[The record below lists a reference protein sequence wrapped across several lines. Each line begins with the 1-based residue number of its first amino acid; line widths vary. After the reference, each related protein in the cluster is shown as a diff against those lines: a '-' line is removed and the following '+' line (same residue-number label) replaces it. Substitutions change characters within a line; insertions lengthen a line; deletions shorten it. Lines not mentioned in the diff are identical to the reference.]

1 MSHRVTLK
9 YADGAQRSMDV
20 AAGQTLLDA
29 AERHG
34 LPIVSACQAGV
45 CGTCVARCS
54 AGEYRCGPSIGLS
67 PDEKARGRLLCCQ
80 TSVATDCVIELD
92 YPLTANAARIV
103 AGTATVASLERL
115 SETTVLLGLDVAE
128 LPAPIEFLA
137 GQFAQLRVPGSEAWR
152 SYSFAHAPA
161 AGSTV
166 QFLIRLLPDGLMSDY
181 LRLHARPGDTIEL
194 RAPKGAFHLRESQRP
209 VVLVAGGTGLSAL
222 LAIAE
227 TLVEREASR
236 PIRLLYGAT
245 RPSELVLGARLDAL
259 ARRAAHFSWT
269 PIVTQDDPSWSGRV
283 GVVTDLLPEVDFGDG
298 NVDVYVCGPG
308 AMIDAT
314 RRWLDTH
321 GQHQVN
327 LHFEKFVAS
336 GTPGAWGIAS
346 GVSSRPDP
354 AQLRAQGR
362 GTAVVLGGSMA
373 GIATAKVLSEFFPQ
387 VIVLEQDAVH
397 RRQEGRN
404 GAAQGWHLH
413 HLLIAGQRQL
423 ESIFPGIIDD
433 MVAAGA
439 FKVDMGEQYRMML
452 GGSWKKQVASG
463 IDIVCAARPL
473 LEWCVRRRLDAEPRI
488 EYRYEAQ
495 VHDLVLDPA
504 GGGIVGVVLGGNG
517 REEVLA
523 TEFVV
528 DCAGKNTPVPAILE
542 RLGIGAPELDEDC
555 INCFYSTMQ
564 HRVPPERRWT
574 DRVMEIGY
582 AYRPHQT
589 HYSAQFYADVSRSVL
604 ITTLVGYNC
613 YRPPRNAEEFREFA
627 RLMPSETVG
636 QELDGLEACSP
647 VYNFRYPTMQ
657 RFRYEL
663 KKNLPAGLVA
673 VGDSHCSADPVSG
686 AGMTKAL
693 FELNELRLLLR
704 DGRRRDAAFVRDYY
718 RAVARIADRVW
729 ALIRE
734 QNLRY
739 SWIKDVEKKRPRHA
753 RAQNWYVDRV
763 LEAMH
768 EDPDLYRRY
777 LEVKH
782 FVAPPTSL
790 MRPGVVARVLGRW
803 LRTRLSGRQTLI
815 ERNFGPPPRDGLA
828 SQPETT

>member
-1 MSHRVTLK
+1 MAHRVTLK
-9 YADGAQRSMDV
+9 YSDGTERTMDV

-29 AERHG
+29 AEQQG
-34 LPIVSACQAGV
+34 LPVVSACQAGV

-54 AGEYRCGPSIGLS
+54 AGEYECGPSAGLS
-67 PDEKARGRLLCCQ
+67 PDEKAQGRLLCCQ
-80 TSVATDCVIELD
+80 TRVGTDCVIELD
-92 YPLTANAARIV
+92 YPLAANAARIV
-103 AGTATVASLERL
+103 GGTATVVSLEHL
-115 SETTVLLGLDVAE
+115 SETTVLLGLDISD
-128 LPAPIEFLA
+128 LPEPIAFKA
-137 GQFAQLRVPGSEAWR
+137 GQFAQLRVPGCDVWR

-161 AGSTV
+161 PGAAI
-166 QFLIRLLPDGLMSDY
+166 QFLIRLLPDGLMSEY
-181 LRLHARPGDTIEL
+181 LRTRARPGDRIGL
-194 RAPKGAFHLRESQRP
+194 RAPKGTFYWRESARP

-227 TLVEREASR
+227 TLVERDATR
-236 PIRLLYGAT
+236 PIRMIYGVAN
-245 RPSELVLGARLDAL
+245 PSELVLGARLDAL

-269 PIVTQDDPSWSGRV
+269 PIVAHGDASWAGRV
-283 GVVTDLLPEVDFGDG
+283 GVVTDLLPDIDFGDG
-298 NVDVYVCGPG
+298 DLDVYLCGPA

-314 RRWLDTH
+314 RRWLTTH
-321 GQHQVN
+321 GQQQAN
-327 LHFEKFVAS
+327 LYFEKFVAS
-336 GTPGAWGIAS
+336 GTAGALSVVGA
-346 GVSSRPDP
+346 VSSRPDP
-354 AQLRAQGR
+354 ARLRAQGR
-362 GTAVVLGGSMA
+362 GTAVVLGGSIA
-373 GIATAKVLSEFFPQ
+373 GITTAKVLSEFFPR
-387 VIVLEQDAVH
+387 VVVLEQDPVH
-397 RRQEGRN
+397 RRHEGRN

-473 LEWCVRRRLDAEPRI
+473 LEWCVRRRLDAEPGI
-488 EYRYEAQ
+488 DYRYET
-495 VHDLVLDPA
+495 VVRDLVLDPA
-504 GGGIVGVVLGGNG
+504 SGAIVGVVLGDNG

-523 TEFVV
+523 AEFVA
-528 DCAGKNTPVPAILE
+528 DCAGKNTPVPAILD
-542 RLGIGAPELDEDC
+542 RLGIGAPVVDEDC

-574 DRVMEIGY
+574 DKVMEIGY

-589 HYSAQFYADVSRSVL
+589 HYSAQFYADVSRTVL
-604 ITTLVGYNC
+604 ITSLVGYNC

-636 QELDGLEACSP
+636 RELDGLEPCSP

-663 KKNLPAGLVA
+663 KTNLPAGLVA
-673 VGDSHCSADPVSG
+673 VGDSYCSADPVSG

-693 FELNELRLLLR
+693 FELNELRRLLR
-704 DGRRRDAAFVRDYY
+704 TGRTRDAGFVRDYY
-718 RAVARIADRVW
+718 RAVGRIADRVW
-729 ALIRE
+729 ALVRE

-739 SWIKDVEKKRPRHA
+739 PWIRDRAQKRPFYA
-753 RAQNWYVDRV
+753 SAQNWYVDRM

-777 LEVKH
+777 LEVTH
-782 FVAPPTSL
+782 FIAGPASL
-790 MRPGVVARVLGRW
+790 LRPGVVARVLGRW

-815 ERNFGPPPRDGLA
+815 ERNFGASARDGLA
-828 SQPETT
+828 SHPETT